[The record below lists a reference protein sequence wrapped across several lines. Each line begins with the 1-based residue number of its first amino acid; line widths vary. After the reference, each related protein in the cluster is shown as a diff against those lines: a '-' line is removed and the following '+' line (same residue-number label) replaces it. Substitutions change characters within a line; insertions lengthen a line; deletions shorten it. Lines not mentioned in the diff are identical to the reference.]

1 MKLFHAAVMLAA
13 MHSSATP
20 DPVWGQAGADT
31 GVGVEPADVFVRVEL
46 VRQELELIRL
56 EMGKP
61 GGVEEH
67 ITVSNAAPHD
77 VFFQALTLFRKANRL
92 CYEQTRNDTAEPRAP
107 DGRIDPEHVYGVVN
121 AALDRLRRVKQ
132 KLGIEENAEAPE
144 RNPATKP
151 TDVFRSIVP
160 VNRQLNLLL
169 DRQFAPSDV
178 YQQLTL
184 AISYAS
190 RLLALF
196 PGATRIPPAPP
207 FERRKRP
214 ADVYDR
220 LIDCHELLR
229 GINKQLNI
237 TMVDVNR
244 AGKDTDKIAPSD
256 VYDIATLLVSELALI
271 HAQSPGAAA
280 PVNSFYPGR
289 KLPSHVYQ
297 RAGILQTQLLEL
309 EKRLRENPHR
319 IPGSGSRP

>member
-13 MHSSATP
+13 MHWSATP
-20 DPVWGQAGADT
+20 DPVWGQAAT
-31 GVGVEPADVFVRVEL
+31 GTGIEVEPADVFVRVEL

-61 GGVEEH
+61 GDVEEH
-67 ITVSNAAPHD
+67 ITVANAAPRD

-92 CYEQTRNDTAEPRAP
+92 CYEQTREDTTEPPAP
-107 DGRIDPEHVYGVVN
+107 DGRIGPEHVCEVVN
-121 AALDRLRRVKQ
+121 AALGRLRRVKQ
-132 KLGIEENAEAPE
+132 KLGIEENAKAPE
-144 RNPATKP
+144 RSPATTP

-160 VNRQLNLLL
+160 ASRQLNLLL
-169 DRQFAPSDV
+169 DRQFAPSEV
-178 YQQLTL
+178 YQQVTL

-196 PGATRIPPAPP
+196 PGATRIPPTPP

-220 LIDCHELLR
+220 LIDCFELFR
-229 GINKQLNI
+229 GIDEQLNI
-237 TMVDVNR
+237 TMVEVRR
-244 AGKDTDKIAPSD
+244 AVEDTGKIAPGD
-256 VYDIATLLVSELALI
+256 VYDIATLLLSELAFI

-280 PVNSFYPGR
+280 PVKSFYPGR

-297 RAGILQTQLLEL
+297 RAGMLQTQLREL

-319 IPGSGSRP
+319 ILGSGSRL